1 MSGILQ
7 AEWTK
12 FRSVRATLILAVSV
26 VVMSAVFGWLFGNAG
41 STFYLEGTV
50 QEQFD
55 FAPLGFGARGILL
68 VQLIVAALGALVATA
83 EYNFG
88 TMRASV
94 AAVGRRERLPA
105 AKAVLLVLVILPVG
119 LVSGLV
125 MLLTSQTTFAMNGV
139 PRVWFGDPSV
149 TMFLL
154 MTPVVFALLTLFG
167 LALGFLMRSTA
178 SAVNVSSV
186 FLLTPVLSDI
196 APTAVADFVSV
207 YWPNAAGFQALA
219 IVDASWLG
227 PWGGF
232 GLLLAFVA
240 AMLAAALVRF
250 RTRDV

>member
-1 MSGILQ
+1 MSGVLR

-26 VVMSAVFGWLFGNAG
+26 VVVSALFGWLFGNAG
-41 STFYLEGTV
+41 ATVYLEGTA
-50 QEQFD
+50 QEQLD
-55 FAPLGFGARGILL
+55 FAPLRSGARGILL

-105 AKAVLLVLVILPVG
+105 AKAVLVVLVALPVG

-125 MLLTSQTTFAMNGV
+125 MLLTSQMTLAMNGA
-139 PRVWFGDPSV
+139 PRVWFGDPPV

-154 MTPVVFALLTLFG
+154 MTPVVFALLALFG
-167 LALGFLMRSTA
+167 LALGFLLRSTA

-196 APTAVADFVSV
+196 APAAVADFVSV

-219 IVDASWLG
+219 IMDASRLN
-227 PWGGF
+227 PWAGF
-232 GLLLAFVA
+232 SLLLAFVA
-240 AMLAAALVRF
+240 AILAAALVRF
-250 RTRDV
+250 RTHDV